1 MDFLRFT
8 GLTGIAALLAL
19 AGCAKQ
25 GQGQDEMSWARSA
38 LDRNGQI
45 EVVASDPQSR
55 TFTVRD
61 KSTGELRMV
70 RASDLMASPQ
80 GAAPATTAQSAP
92 AQASAP
98 ASAAPAAAPQE
109 SSQESAASTPQAA
122 MASPGESAAP
132 ASSGEPP
139 SASLTPQTSSTHESG
154 GRILEQGPGYTIKA
168 AAASAPAAGGRLRDA
183 GVTSAAIERRHE
195 PIVCQGSRLLHIDNR
210 NLEFDGDAVSA
221 QDGCE
226 IHITNSHITATGV
239 GVTARGANVHIDNSL
254 IEGEAASIDASDG
267 AQIYAASSRFR
278 GLSRRLDTASV
289 HDLGGNI
296 WN

>member
-1 MDFLRFT
+1 MDFYRFT
-8 GLTGIAALLAL
+8 GLAGIAALLAL
-19 AGCAKQ
+19 AGCARQ
-25 GQGQDEMSWARSA
+25 GQGPGQDEMSWARSA
-38 LDRNGQI
+38 LDRNAQI

-61 KSTGELRMV
+61 KSSGALRMV
-70 RASDLMASPQ
+70 RADELMAAPPGTAAATAAQNAPAAASASLPA
-80 GAAPATTAQSAP
+80 AAP
-92 AQASAP
+92 P
-98 ASAAPAAAPQE
+98 ASAAEP
-109 SSQESAASTPQAA
+109 AASTPPTA

-132 ASSGEPP
+132 AAESEPP
-139 SASLTPQTSSTHESG
+139 SASLTPQTPSMHEGG

-183 GVTSAAIERRHE
+183 GVTSAAVERRHE

-221 QDGCE
+221 EDGCE
-226 IHITNSHITATGV
+226 IHITNSHISATGV
-239 GVTARGANVHIDNSL
+239 GITARAANVHIDNSL
-254 IEGEAASIDASDG
+254 IEGNSASIDASDG
-267 AQIYAASSRFR
+267 AQVYAASSRFK
-278 GLSRRLDTASV
+278 GLSRRLDTASF